1 MNMGNCRP
9 LDEILERLDGLE
21 SYTMVRTGAMSE
33 RHLIGLDSNENYFAD
48 AEFLQ
53 KIAREAARC
62 DVRSYPREEL
72 VQLREILGGW
82 LRVEPECI
90 VLANGGDQ
98 LIDLAATMLVR
109 SGPAV
114 VVMPTYSLY
123 KLRVELAGGRVIQ
136 IPLKKDF
143 SLDVPRLVSAADKS
157 RASLLFLCSPNNPTG
172 NQFSQADITEVLTRF
187 RGLVI
192 VDEAYAEFAER
203 SILPLT
209 RQYHNIAVIR
219 TFSKAFGIAGARL
232 GYMIANPRMSKT
244 FAEKVQLPYPVSK
257 FSARLGIACVR
268 NLKAMQRN
276 VSKLKR
282 ERAWLIARLT
292 RIEGLRVFD
301 SEANFI
307 LVCTGQDSSLL
318 SSKLRSLGISVKEI
332 GDVLDFR
339 GCLRVTVGTRQ
350 MNQKFT
356 SAMEQVM
363 RNETI

>member
-1 MNMGNCRP
+1 MNLGNCRP

-21 SYTMVRTGAMSE
+21 SYTMVRSGAMAE

-53 KIAREAARC
+53 KIAREAACC
-62 DVRSYPREEL
+62 DLRSYPREEL
-72 VQLREILGGW
+72 VELREMLGGW
-82 LRVEPECI
+82 LRIEPECI

-123 KLRVELAGGRVIQ
+123 KFRVELAGGRVIQ
-136 IPLKKDF
+136 VLLKKDF
-143 SLDVPRLVSAADKS
+143 SLDVLRLVSAADQS

-172 NQFSQADITEVLTRF
+172 NKFSQADIIEVLTRF
-187 RGLVI
+187 PGLVI

-203 SILPLT
+203 SILSLT
-209 RQYHNIAVIR
+209 REYHNLAVIR

-232 GYMIANPRMSKT
+232 GYMIANPRLSIT
-244 FAEKVQLPYPVSK
+244 FAKKVQLPYPVSK
-257 FSARLGIACVR
+257 FSARLGIACIR
-268 NLKAMQRN
+268 NLKPMQDS

-282 ERAWLIARLT
+282 ERGWLVARLG

-307 LVCTGQDSSLL
+307 FVCTGVDSSLV
-318 SSKLRSLGISVKEI
+318 SSKLRSLGISVRDI

-339 GCLRVTVGTRQ
+339 GCLRVTVGTRP
-350 MNQKFT
+350 MNLKLI
-356 SAMEQVM
+356 SAMEQVI
-363 RNETI
+363 RNETL